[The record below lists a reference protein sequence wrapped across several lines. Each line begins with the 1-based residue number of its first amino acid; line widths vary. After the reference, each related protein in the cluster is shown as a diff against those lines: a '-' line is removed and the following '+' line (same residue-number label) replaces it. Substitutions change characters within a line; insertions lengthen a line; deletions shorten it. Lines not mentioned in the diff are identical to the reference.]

1 MAIWLFIFYYIK
13 MIAHLGANRAPALRI
28 TRRAQRH
35 PAGNTRQKTP
45 CNSEKKIVHVGA
57 TLAVAQRHPAGNN
70 QQKTPCNSGKKPHIG
85 ATLAVAQRHPVENT
99 GRKHHVIPEKIAH
112 IGATLAVAQ
121 RHPRQ
126 EIQNNPSRIKNV
138 PFLLKMRLF
147 IPLFR

>member
-85 ATLAVAQRHPVENT
+85 ATLAVAQRHP
-99 GRKHHVIPEKIAH
+99 
-112 IGATLAVAQ
+112 
-121 RHPRQ
+121 RQ